1 MKTRKIR
8 ITSTISIGG
17 GDPLLLIAGP
27 CVIESEEHS
36 FSLGARLKRITEEKE
51 IPFIFKASF
60 DKANRTS
67 ITSFRGPG
75 LKEGLRILRRIKEEL
90 ALPITTDIHEPHQ
103 AEKVAEVA
111 DLIQIPAFLSRQTD
125 LIVAAA
131 RTGKAINVKKG
142 QFLAPWDVV
151 HIVEKALSVGNERVM
166 ITERGTVFGYN
177 NLVVDMRS
185 FPLIRREGI
194 PVVFDI
200 THSLQLPGGKGRSS
214 GGQRELIS
222 YLARAGVAAGVD
234 GIFLEVHDNPEQAL
248 SDGPNACPLKELPPL
263 ITMIKRIDAIIKEEE
278 GC

>member
-1 MKTRKIR
+1 M
-8 ITSTISIGG
+8 
-17 GDPLLLIAGP
+17 LIAGP